1 MNPNSKNPSVDR
13 CRFGL
18 SAGLLAGALATVV
31 LTALPG
37 PALAGR
43 DVKNNTR
50 TSVNK
55 NSNTNRN
62 TNVNRNTNINTN
74 TNVNR
79 NTSVNV
85 DRDVNV
91 NTRRDVD
98 IDVDVDRGWNP
109 VATVAAVAVTAA
121 VVGSIV
127 NTLPPS
133 GCYPVQ
139 IGPTLYQQCGSYWY
153 QPQYYGTTVQYV
165 VVNPPR

>member
-1 MNPNSKNPSVDR
+1 MNPTSKNPTVNGR
-13 CRFGL
+13 R
-18 SAGLLAGALATVV
+18 AGAGAALLAGALATVV

-62 TNVNRNTNINTN
+62 TNVNRNTN

-79 NTSVNV
+79 NTNVNV

-91 NTRRDVD
+91 HTHRDVD

>member
-1 MNPNSKNPSVDR
+1 LPR
-13 CRFGL
+13 CRDRV
-18 SAGLLAGALATVV
+18 LAGKA
-31 LTALPG
+31 
-37 PALAGR
+37 
-43 DVKNNTR
+43 VKNNTR

-55 NSNTNRN
+55 NSNANRNANVNRNSNVN
-62 TNVNRNTNINTN
+62 TNVNRNTN
-74 TNVNR
+74 
-79 NTSVNV
+79 VNV

-91 NTRRDVD
+91 NTRRNVD
-98 IDVDVDRGWNP
+98 IDVDVDRGWHP

-121 VVGSIV
+121 VVGSVV

-139 IGPTLYQQCGSYWY
+139 VGPTLYQQCGSYWY

>member
-1 MNPNSKNPSVDR
+1 MNPSSNDSTVNGR
-13 CRFGL
+13 RFGAG
-18 SAGLLAGALATVV
+18 AGLLATV
-31 LTALPG
+31 LLIGLPS
-37 PALAGR
+37 PVLAGKA
-43 DVKNNTR
+43 VKNNTR

-55 NSNTNRN
+55 NSNTNHN
-62 TNVNRNTNINTN
+62 TNVNRNTN

-79 NTSVNV
+79 NTN
-85 DRDVNV
+85 VNV
-91 NTRRDVD
+91 NTHRDVD
-98 IDVDVDRGWNP
+98 IDVDVDRGWHP

-121 VVGSIV
+121 VVGSVV

-139 IGPTLYQQCGSYWY
+139 VGPTLYQQCGSYWY

>member
-1 MNPNSKNPSVDR
+1 MNPTSDDLALNGR
-13 CRFGL
+13 RFGAR
-18 SAGLLAGALATVV
+18 AGLLAGALATVV

-79 NTSVNV
+79 NTNVNV

-91 NTRRDVD
+91 HTHRDVD

-109 VATVAAVAVTAA
+109 VATGAAVAVTAA

-139 IGPTLYQQCGSYWY
+139 IGRTLYQQCGSYWY

>member
-1 MNPNSKNPSVDR
+1 MNTTSKRSDINVRPS
-13 CRFGL
+13 L
-18 SAGLLAGALATVV
+18 ATAGLLAGALASIL
-31 LTALPG
+31 LTALPTT
-37 PALAGR
+37 AVAGR
-43 DVKNNTR
+43 EVKNNTR

-62 TNVNRNTNINTN
+62 TN

-79 NTSVNV
+79 NTNVNV
-85 DRDVNV
+85 DKNVNRNTNVNV
-91 NTRRDVD
+91 NSNRHVD

-121 VVGSIV
+121 VVGSV
-127 NTLPPS
+127 VHSLPPS

-139 IGPTLYQQCGSYWY
+139 VGNMLYQQCGSYWY

>member
-1 MNPNSKNPSVDR
+1 MNASPIDPAVQGR
-13 CRFGL
+13 RFG
-18 SAGLLAGALATVV
+18 SGAGLLAAALATV
-31 LTALPG
+31 LLAALPG
-37 PALAGR
+37 PVLAGKA
-43 DVKNNTR
+43 VKNNTR

-55 NSNTNRN
+55 NSNANRNANVNRNSNVN
-62 TNVNRNTNINTN
+62 TNVNRNTN
-74 TNVNR
+74 
-79 NTSVNV
+79 VNV

-91 NTRRDVD
+91 NTRRNVD
-98 IDVDVDRGWNP
+98 IDVDVDRGWHP

-121 VVGSIV
+121 VVGSVV

-139 IGPTLYQQCGSYWY
+139 VGPTLYQQCGSYWY

>member
-1 MNPNSKNPSVDR
+1 MNPTSKNPTGNGR
-13 CRFGL
+13 RAGA
-18 SAGLLAGALATVV
+18 SAGLLACALATVV
-31 LTALPG
+31 LTVLPG

-43 DVKNNTR
+43 EVKNNTR
-50 TSVNK
+50 TTVNK

-62 TNVNRNTNINTN
+62 TNVNRNTN

-79 NTSVNV
+79 NTNVNV
-85 DRDVNV
+85 DRNVNV
-91 NTRRDVD
+91 NTHRDVD
-98 IDVDVDRGWNP
+98 IDIDVDHGWNP

>member
-1 MNPNSKNPSVDR
+1 MNPSCKRSAVNA
-13 CRFGL
+13 CRPFAT
-18 SAGLLAGALATVV
+18 SGLLAAALATAV

-37 PALAGR
+37 VAVAGR
-43 DVKNNTR
+43 EVKNNTR

-62 TNVNRNTNINTN
+62 TNVNRNTN

-79 NTSVNV
+79 NTNVNV
-85 DRDVNV
+85 DKNVNV
-91 NTRRDVD
+91 NTHRNVD

-121 VVGSIV
+121 VVGSVV

>member
-1 MNPNSKNPSVDR
+1 MNTSFKP
-13 CRFGL
+13 L
-18 SAGLLAGALATVV
+18 SPKAHRSGATAGLLAGALATA
-31 LTALPG
+31 LFAALPG
-37 PALAGR
+37 DALAGR
-43 DVKNNTR
+43 EVKNNTR

-62 TNVNRNTNINTN
+62 TNVNRNTN

-79 NTSVNV
+79 NTNVNV

-91 NTRRDVD
+91 HTHRDVD
-98 IDVDVDRGWNP
+98 IDIDVDKGWNP

>member
-1 MNPNSKNPSVDR
+1 MNPSLKRSAVNA
-13 CRFGL
+13 CRPFAT
-18 SAGLLAGALATVV
+18 AGLLAGAVAGAA
-31 LTALPG
+31 LTAMPSM
-37 PALAGR
+37 ALAGR
-43 DVKNNTR
+43 EVKNNTR

-62 TNVNRNTNINTN
+62 TNVNRNTNTNTNINTN

-79 NTSVNV
+79 NTN
-85 DRDVNV
+85 VNV
-91 NTRRDVD
+91 NSNRHVD

-121 VVGSIV
+121 VIGSV
-127 NTLPPS
+127 VYTLPPS

-139 IGPTLYQQCGSYWY
+139 IGAMLYQQCGGYWY

>member
-1 MNPNSKNPSVDR
+1 MNTNFKP
-13 CRFGL
+13 L
-18 SAGLLAGALATVV
+18 SPKGRRSGAVAGLLAGALAT
-31 LTALPG
+31 ALLAAAPCD
-37 PALAGR
+37 ALAGR
-43 DVKNNTR
+43 EVKNNTR

-62 TNVNRNTNINTN
+62 TNVNRNTN

-79 NTSVNV
+79 NTNVNV
-85 DRDVNV
+85 DRNVNV
-91 NTRRDVD
+91 NTHRNVD

-121 VVGSIV
+121 VVGSV
-127 NTLPPS
+127 VHSLPPS

-153 QPQYYGTTVQYV
+153 QPQYYGTSVQYV

>member
-1 MNPNSKNPSVDR
+1 MNPSLKRSAVNA
-13 CRFGL
+13 CRPFAT
-18 SAGLLAGALATVV
+18 AGLLAGALAGAM
-31 LTALPG
+31 LTAMPSI
-37 PALAGR
+37 ALAGR
-43 DVKNNTR
+43 EVKNNTR

-55 NSNTNRN
+55 NSNTNVNRN
-62 TNVNRNTNINTN
+62 TNVN
-74 TNVNR
+74 
-79 NTSVNV
+79 V
-85 DRDVNV
+85 DKNVNV
-91 NTRRDVD
+91 NTHRNVD

-121 VVGSIV
+121 VVGSVV

>member
-1 MNPNSKNPSVDR
+1 MNPSLKRSAVNA
-13 CRFGL
+13 CRPFTT
-18 SAGLLAGALATVV
+18 AGLLAGAVATAV
-31 LTALPG
+31 LTAMPG
-37 PALAGR
+37 IAAAGR
-43 DVKNNTR
+43 EVKNNTR

-62 TNVNRNTNINTN
+62 TNVNRNTNTN

-79 NTSVNV
+79 NTNVNV
-85 DRDVNV
+85 DKNVNV
-91 NTRRDVD
+91 NTHRNVD

-127 NTLPPS
+127 HTLPPS

-153 QPQYYGTTVQYV
+153 QPQYYGTSVQYV

>member
-1 MNPNSKNPSVDR
+1 MNPSLKRSAVNA
-13 CRFGL
+13 CRPFAT
-18 SAGLLAGALATVV
+18 AGLLVGALATAV
-31 LTALPG
+31 LTAMPST
-37 PALAGR
+37 ALAGR
-43 DVKNNTR
+43 EVKNNTR

-55 NSNTNRN
+55 NSNTNHNTNVNRNSN
-62 TNVNRNTNINTN
+62 TNVNRNTN
-74 TNVNR
+74 
-79 NTSVNV
+79 
-85 DRDVNV
+85 V
-91 NTRRDVD
+91 NTHRNVD

>member
-1 MNPNSKNPSVDR
+1 VNASV
-13 CRFGL
+13 GL
-18 SAGLLAGALATVV
+18 SRINGCRPFATAGLLAGALAGVL

-37 PALAGR
+37 SAFAGR
-43 DVKNNTR
+43 EVKNNTR

-62 TNVNRNTNINTN
+62 TNVNSNTNINRNTN
-74 TNVNR
+74 VNVDKNVNR
-79 NTSVNV
+79 NTN
-85 DRDVNV
+85 VNV
-91 NTRRDVD
+91 NTNRHVD

-121 VVGSIV
+121 VVGSVV
-127 NTLPPS
+127 NSLPPS

-139 IGPTLYQQCGSYWY
+139 IGNMLYQQCGSYWY

>member
-1 MNPNSKNPSVDR
+1 MNAHFKPLSSKG
-13 CRFGL
+13 CRSGAT
-18 SAGLLAGALATVV
+18 AGLLAGALATAV
-31 LTALPG
+31 LAAVPG
-37 PALAGR
+37 VALAGR
-43 DVKNNTR
+43 EAKNNTR

-62 TNVNRNTNINTN
+62 TNVNRSSN
-74 TNVNR
+74 TNVNH
-79 NTSVNV
+79 NTNVNV
-85 DRDVNV
+85 DRNVNV
-91 NTRRDVD
+91 NTHRNVD

-121 VVGSIV
+121 VVGSV
-127 NTLPPS
+127 VHTLPPS

-139 IGPTLYQQCGSYWY
+139 IGPTLYQQCGNYWY

>member
-1 MNPNSKNPSVDR
+1 MNPTSKNLSVDR
-13 CRFGL
+13 CRFGA

-62 TNVNRNTNINTN
+62 SNVNRNTNINTN

-79 NTSVNV
+79 NTN
-85 DRDVNV
+85 VNV
-91 NTRRDVD
+91 NTHRDVD
-98 IDVDVDRGWNP
+98 IDVDVDHGWNP

-121 VVGSIV
+121 VIGSVV

>member
-1 MNPNSKNPSVDR
+1 MNPSSNDSAVAGR
-13 CRFGL
+13 RIGAG
-18 SAGLLAGALATVV
+18 AGLLAGALATV
-31 LTALPG
+31 LFTALPG
-37 PALAGR
+37 PVLAGKA
-43 DVKNNTR
+43 VKNNTR

-55 NSNTNRN
+55 NSNANHNHNTNVNRNSN
-62 TNVNRNTNINTN
+62 TNVNRNTN
-74 TNVNR
+74 
-79 NTSVNV
+79 VNV

-91 NTRRDVD
+91 NTHRNVD

-109 VATVAAVAVTAA
+109 MATVAAVAVTAA
-121 VVGSIV
+121 VIGSVV

>member
-1 MNPNSKNPSVDR
+1 MNPTSIRLAVNGR
-13 CRFGL
+13 RAGA

-31 LTALPG
+31 LAALPG

-43 DVKNNTR
+43 EVKNNTR
-50 TSVNK
+50 TSG
-55 NSNTNRN
+55 N
-62 TNVNRNTNINTN
+62 TNVNRNTN
-74 TNVNR
+74 
-79 NTSVNV
+79 
-85 DRDVNV
+85 VNV
-91 NTRRDVD
+91 NTHRDVD
-98 IDVDVDRGWNP
+98 IDVDVDHGWNP

>member
-1 MNPNSKNPSVDR
+1 MNPTSKNSTVIGR
-13 CRFGL
+13 RAGA

-43 DVKNNTR
+43 EVKNNTR

-55 NSNTNRN
+55 NSNKTPTATR
-62 TNVNRNTNINTN
+62 TSTVINTN
-74 TNVNR
+74 TNVNVNR
-79 NTSVNV
+79 NTN
-85 DRDVNV
+85 VNV
-91 NTRRDVD
+91 NTHRDVD
-98 IDVDVDRGWNP
+98 IDVDVDHGWNP

>member
-1 MNPNSKNPSVDR
+1 MNLSLKRSAVNA
-13 CRFGL
+13 CRPFAT
-18 SAGLLAGALATVV
+18 AGLLAGAVAGAV
-31 LTALPG
+31 LTAMPSI
-37 PALAGR
+37 ALAGR
-43 DVKNNTR
+43 EVKNNTR

-55 NSNTNRN
+55 NSNTNHN
-62 TNVNRNTNINTN
+62 TNVNRNTN

-79 NTSVNV
+79 NTNVNV
-85 DRDVNV
+85 DKNVNV
-91 NTRRDVD
+91 NTHRNVD

-121 VVGSIV
+121 VVGSV
-127 NTLPPS
+127 VHTLPPS

>member
-1 MNPNSKNPSVDR
+1 MNPASNFPASNGR
-13 CRFGL
+13 RFGIG
-18 SAGLLAGALATVV
+18 AGLLAGALATV
-31 LTALPG
+31 LLAALPDA
-37 PALAGR
+37 ALAGR
-43 DVKNNTR
+43 AVKNNTR

-62 TNVNRNTNINTN
+62 TNVNRNTN

-79 NTSVNV
+79 NTNVNV

-91 NTRRDVD
+91 HTRRDVD

-127 NTLPPS
+127 HTLPPS

>member
-1 MNPNSKNPSVDR
+1 MNSSFKCPAVSCCHPFATS
-13 CRFGL
+13 
-18 SAGLLAGALATVV
+18 GLLAAALATAV
-31 LTALPG
+31 LTAWPSV
-37 PALAGR
+37 AVAGR
-43 DVKNNTR
+43 EVKNNTR

-62 TNVNRNTNINTN
+62 TSVNRNTNTNINRN
-74 TNVNR
+74 TNVN
-79 NTSVNV
+79 V
-85 DRDVNV
+85 DRNVNV
-91 NTRRDVD
+91 NTHRNVD
-98 IDVDVDRGWNP
+98 IDVDVDHGWNP

-121 VVGSIV
+121 VVGSV
-127 NTLPPS
+127 VHTLPPS

>member
-1 MNPNSKNPSVDR
+1 MNANFKPLSSKG
-13 CRFGL
+13 CRH
-18 SAGLLAGALATVV
+18 SATVGLLAGALATA
-31 LTALPG
+31 LLAALPG
-37 PALAGR
+37 AALAGR
-43 DVKNNTR
+43 EVKNNTR

-55 NSNTNRN
+55 NSNTNHN
-62 TNVNRNTNINTN
+62 TNVNRNTN
-74 TNVNR
+74 
-79 NTSVNV
+79 VNV
-85 DRDVNV
+85 DRNVNV
-91 NTRRDVD
+91 NTHRNVD

-121 VVGSIV
+121 VVGSV
-127 NTLPPS
+127 VHTLPPS